1 MHYDLLQKYIFFC
14 FADMVV
20 PFCDKLNSAVNLLHC
35 LAAWIHPV
43 YIRTCAALL
52 LGFVFEFAVL
62 IIIFVF
68 YFASVIGIVVNII
81 YTYDFTTVLQLKSLL

>member
-1 MHYDLLQKYIFFC
+1 M
-14 FADMVV
+14 
-20 PFCDKLNSAVNLLHC
+20 NSSSVHMYLC
-35 LAAWIHPV
+35 SIS
-43 YIRTCAALL
+43 
-52 LGFVFEFAVL
+52 LGFVFGFAVL

>member
-1 MHYDLLQKYIFFC
+1 M
-14 FADMVV
+14 
-20 PFCDKLNSAVNLLHC
+20 NSSSVRMYLC
-35 LAAWIHPV
+35 SI
-43 YIRTCAALL
+43 T
-52 LGFVFEFAVL
+52 LGFIFEFAVL

>member
-1 MHYDLLQKYIFFC
+1 M
-14 FADMVV
+14 
-20 PFCDKLNSAVNLLHC
+20 
-35 LAAWIHPV
+35 

>member
-1 MHYDLLQKYIFFC
+1 MYLCSI
-14 FADMVV
+14 
-20 PFCDKLNSAVNLLHC
+20 
-35 LAAWIHPV
+35 
-43 YIRTCAALL
+43 T